1 MQVFEVGYVEWGL
14 QSSLAQ
20 GTLVQEVVISDRVTS
35 NTFFFFLVFKVW
47 HHYEA
52 LIFREKMEETNFPLL
67 ILFITFKSEKN
78 LFTCLDKFTSLEFC
92 ITVIYLRL
100 NNITLF
106 LDSSAWTTFPNFSKP
121 TSAPFECKIGGG
133 KGLTAF

>member
-1 MQVFEVGYVEWGL
+1 MMQVFEVGYVEWGL

-78 LFTCLDKFTSLEFC
+78 LFTCLD
-92 ITVIYLRL
+92 
-100 NNITLF
+100 
-106 LDSSAWTTFPNFSKP
+106 
-121 TSAPFECKIGGG
+121 
-133 KGLTAF
+133 